1 MINNQ
6 DKVTRRSFDQ
16 KIADTLHK
24 KPLAGRVLAARGL
37 KQADEVELSNN
48 QLPHPETLA
57 DFEKAITLIADAVVN
72 NKSILVVGDYDAD
85 GATSTVLAVHALRSM
100 NAVVSYLVPNR
111 FQYGYGLS
119 PEIVE
124 LALTQKKGQS
134 REQKP
139 DLIVTVDNGIAS
151 NEGVARAVD
160 AGVTV
165 VVTDHHLPPD
175 ELPDAHA
182 LVNPN
187 RRDCKFPSKNLCG
200 VGVIFY
206 VMTGLCRH
214 LQKTGWFKQQKIDVP
229 NMASYLD
236 LVALGTVADVVPF
249 DRTNRILVDQG
260 IKRIRANETRP
271 GMTALFEVA
280 KRSQARCL
288 SHDLGFFIGPRL
300 NAAGRL
306 TDMTEGIECLLAST
320 PAEAMKH
327 ATRLNEINSRRRSI
341 QASMQKIAEEKVEQL
356 LQQISAEPPAGLAL
370 YDPGWHEGVVGIVAG
385 KIKEHYNR
393 PVFAFA
399 RSTDGTLKGSGRSIA
414 DVHIRDVL
422 MDIVS
427 SHPGLLKKFGG
438 HAMAAGVSLDESRFD
453 EFNSAFSQHVSRRL
467 NGKSPTREW
476 VTDGELNDD
485 EICLENAELM
495 QFLQP
500 WGQSFEAPLF
510 DGIFHIEDTRLMR
523 DTHSRVMIRR
533 PDGKRKLP
541 AVAFNRRIDSPAA
554 TRWRMV
560 YRLEVNEYRNNQ
572 SLQLLIEHME
582 PVGE

>member
-1 MINNQ
+1 
-6 DKVTRRSFDQ
+6 
-16 KIADTLHK
+16 
-24 KPLAGRVLAARGL
+24 
-37 KQADEVELSNN
+37 
-48 QLPHPETLA
+48 
-57 DFEKAITLIADAVVN
+57 
-72 NKSILVVGDYDAD
+72 
-85 GATSTVLAVHALRSM
+85 
-100 NAVVSYLVPNR
+100 
-111 FQYGYGLS
+111 
-119 PEIVE
+119 
-124 LALTQKKGQS
+124 
-134 REQKP
+134 
-139 DLIVTVDNGIAS
+139 
-151 NEGVARAVD
+151 VARAVD
-160 AGVTV
+160 AGITV

-175 ELPDAHA
+175 ELPNAHA

-214 LQKTGWFKQQKIDVP
+214 LQQKGWFDQQQLDVP
-229 NMASYLD
+229 NMTSYLD

-271 GMTALFEVA
+271 GITALFEVA

-320 PAEAMKH
+320 PDDDLKH

-341 QASMQKIAEEKVEQL
+341 QASMQNIAEEKVQL
-356 LQQISAEPPAGLAL
+356 LPPAALAL
-370 YDPGWHEGVVGIVAG
+370 YDPDWHEGVVGIVAG

-427 SHPGLLKKFGG
+427 THPGLLKKFGG
-438 HAMAAGVSLDESRFD
+438 HAMAAGVSLEESRFD
-453 EFNSAFSQHVSRRL
+453 EFNTAFSQQVSKRL
-467 NGKSPTREW
+467 NGKSPIREW
-476 VTDGELNDD
+476 ITDGELGDD
-485 EICLENAELM
+485 EISLENAELM

-510 DGIFHIEDTRLMR
+510 DGIFHIENTRLLR
-523 DTHSRVMIRR
+523 NTHSRVMIRR

-541 AVAFNRRIDSPAA
+541 AVAFNRQIDSPAA

-582 PVGE
+582 PADD

>member
-1 MINNQ
+1 VSKIQ

-16 KIADTLHK
+16 NIANVLHS

-37 KQADEVELSNN
+37 KQADEVELHNK
-48 QLPHPETLA
+48 QLPHPKTLA
-57 DFEKAITLIADAVVN
+57 DFDKAIALIADAVVN
-72 NKSILVVGDYDAD
+72 QKSILVVGDYDAD
-85 GATSTVLAVHALRSM
+85 GATSTVLAVHSLRNM
-100 NAVVSYLVPNR
+100 KARVSYLVPNR

-119 PEIVE
+119 PEIVG
-124 LALTQKKGQS
+124 LAL
-134 REQKP
+134 EQNSKP
-139 DLIVTVDNGIAS
+139 DMIVTVDNGIAS

-160 AGVTV
+160 AGITV

-175 ELPDAHA
+175 ELPGAHA

-214 LQKTGWFKQQKIDVP
+214 LQQAGWFKEQKIDVP

-271 GMTALFEVA
+271 GITALFEVA

-306 TDMTEGIECLLAST
+306 TDMTEGIECLLATT
-320 PAEAMKH
+320 PAEAMKR

-356 LQQISAEPPAGLAL
+356 MQQLSAEPPAALAL
-370 YDPGWHEGVVGIVAG
+370 YDPSWHEGVVGIVAG

-427 SHPGLLKKFGG
+427 THPGLLKKFGG

-453 EFNSAFSQHVSRRL
+453 EFNSAFSQQVSQRL

-476 VTDGELNDD
+476 ITDGELDDD
-485 EICLENAELM
+485 EISLENAELM

-510 DGIFHIEDTRLMR
+510 DGIFHIEATRLLR
-523 DTHSRVMIRR
+523 NAHSRVMIRR

-541 AVAFNRRIDSPAA
+541 AVAFNRQIDSPAA

-582 PVGE
+582 PADD